1 MKKWMKIL
9 SLLLAVA
16 MIAGALVACS
26 NGPTNNDPNQNNT
39 NNNNNNNNNN
49 QGNTNTEEGK
59 RYVLTVWGAAADQEM
74 LKAMCDAYA
83 AANPQ
88 NEYKF
93 LYGVQEENNTAEKVL
108 NDVKNGP
115 DIYCFPSDQINRLYA
130 GGALARIGGAI
141 EQNIKEVNDPGSI
154 DAATVTINGEDC
166 LIAYPVTGDNCYFVY
181 YDKRIY
187 NEDDLKSLD
196 TMLEKAAANNKQV
209 HFKLNNDGWYLSSFF
224 FTDPA
229 LKYDVSYS
237 DVMTETG
244 VSINYNEAGG
254 LKVMQAIQNYV
265 QNDALL
271 VATDDA
277 ILTNA
282 FSTGTAAAAVSGTWN
297 ATAIEE
303 ALGENM
309 GVCKL
314 PTAEIGG
321 QQVQLSGYKGYKLM
335 GVNAMSANRA
345 EAHKLAQW
353 LTNEQNQITRYETR
367 RFNPTNINALKNEKV
382 VADPIMQVVAEQ
394 FQFNRTQ
401 KGVPTTYWTPMAGL
415 IQPIINARA
424 EGKTVSDQ
432 ELQEALDN
440 LCNSIKK

>member
-1 MKKWMKIL
+1 MKNFMKIL
-9 SLLLAVA
+9 SLV
-16 MIAGALVACS
+16 LVVLMMTAAFAACNQTPS
-26 NGPTNNDPNQNNT
+26 NNNETTKPEANEGS
-39 NNNNNNNNNN
+39 NNNNE
-49 QGNTNTEEGK
+49 QPKGQHYT
-59 RYVLTVWGAAADQEM
+59 LTIWGAAADQEM
-74 LKAMCDAYA
+74 LKAMCNAYA
-83 AANPQ
+83 AANPH
-88 NEYKF
+88 NTYKF

-115 DIYCFPSDQINRLYA
+115 DIFCFPSDQINRLYS
-130 GGALARIGGAI
+130 GGALARIGGEI
-141 EQNIKEVNDPGSI
+141 EKNIKEVNNADSI
-154 DAATVTINGEDC
+154 DAATITVNGEDR

-187 NEDDLKSLD
+187 SEADLVSLD
-196 TMLEKAAANNKQV
+196 TMLAKAAEHQKQV

-224 FTDPA
+224 FTDPS
-229 LKYDVSYS
+229 LKYEVTYS
-237 DVMTETG
+237 EVMAETG
-244 VSINYNEAGG
+244 VSINYNAPGG

-271 VATDDA
+271 VTTDDA

-282 FSTGTAAAAVSGTWN
+282 FVEGTAAAAVTGTWN
-297 ATAIEE
+297 AKAIEE

-321 QQVQLSGYKGYKLM
+321 EQIQLSGYKGFKLM

-353 LTNEQNQITRYETR
+353 LTNEQNQIIRYETR
-367 RFNPTNINALKNEKV
+367 RFNPTNLNALQSEKV
-382 VADPIMQVVAEQ
+382 VADPIMRVVTEQ
-394 FQFNRTQ
+394 FQYNRTQ
-401 KGVPTTYWTPMAGL
+401 KGVPSTYWTPMGSL

-424 EGKTVSDQ
+424 EGKTVSDA

-440 LCNSIKK
+440 LCNSINK

>member
-1 MKKWMKIL
+1 MKNFMKIL
-9 SLLLAVA
+9 AIALALLTVAAVFV
-16 MIAGALVACS
+16 GC
-26 NGPTNNDPNQNNT
+26 
-39 NNNNNNNNNN
+39 
-49 QGNTNTEEGK
+49 NTNTGTENPGTGNANGNNEGGQ
-59 RYVLTVWGAAADQEM
+59 RYVLTIWGAAADQDM
-74 LKAMCDAYA
+74 LKAMCNEYA
-83 AANPQ
+83 EANPQ

-93 LYGVQEENNTAEKVL
+93 LFGVQEENNTAEKVL

-115 DIYCFPSDQINRLYA
+115 DIFCFPSDQINRLYA
-130 GGALARIGGAI
+130 GGALARVGGEI
-141 EQNIKEVNDPGSI
+141 EKNIKEVNDAGSV
-154 DAATVTINGEDC
+154 DAATINVGGEDR

-181 YDKRIY
+181 YDKRIHS
-187 NEDDLKSLD
+187 EDDLKSLD
-196 TMLEKAAANNKQV
+196 TMLAKAAENNKQV

-229 LKYDVSYS
+229 LKYDVTYS
-237 DVMTETG
+237 DVMAETG
-244 VSINYNEAGG
+244 VAINYNEASG
-254 LKVMQAIQNYV
+254 LKVMQSIQNYI

-282 FSTGTAAAAVSGTWN
+282 FVEGTASAAVTGTWN
-297 ATAIEE
+297 AKAIEE

-321 QQVQLSGYKGYKLM
+321 EQVQLSGYKGYKLM
-335 GVNAMSANRA
+335 GVNAMSENRG

-353 LTNEQNQITRYETR
+353 LTNEQNQVTRYEIR

-394 FQFNRTQ
+394 FKYNRTQ
-401 KGVPTTYWTPMAGL
+401 KGVPTTYWTPMGSL

-424 EGKTVSDQ
+424 EGKTLTDA

-440 LCNSIKK
+440 LCASIRK

>member
-1 MKKWMKIL
+1 MKNFKRIL
-9 SLLLAVA
+9 ALLLAVMMLA
-16 MIAGALVACS
+16 VVFTACETSGNGEDETAGPGNN
-26 NGPTNNDPNQNNT
+26 NG
-39 NNNNNNNNNN
+39 NNNNDTPK
-49 QGNTNTEEGK
+49 GEK
-59 RYVLTVWGAAADQEM
+59 YVLTIWGAAADQEM
-74 LKAMCDAYA
+74 LKAMCNAYA

-115 DIYCFPSDQINRLYA
+115 DIYCFPSDQINRLYS
-130 GGALARIGGAI
+130 GGALARIGGEI
-141 EQNIKEVNDPGSI
+141 EKNIIAVNDPGSV
-154 DAATVTINGEDC
+154 DAATITVNGEDR

-181 YDKRIY
+181 YDKRVY
-187 NEDDLKSLD
+187 SEDDLKSLD
-196 TMLEKAAANNKQV
+196 TMLAKAEAAGKQV

-224 FTDPA
+224 FTNPE
-229 LKYDVSYS
+229 LKYEVTYS
-237 DVMTETG
+237 EVMAETG
-244 VSINYNEAGG
+244 VSINYNAPGG
-254 LKVMQAIQNYV
+254 LKVMQSIQNYV
-265 QNDALL
+265 QKGLF
-271 VATDDA
+271 VTTDDA

-282 FSTGTAAAAVSGTWN
+282 FVEGTAAAAVTGTWN
-297 ATAIEE
+297 AKAIEE

-314 PTAEIGG
+314 PTAEIDGE
-321 QQVQLSGYKGYKLM
+321 QVQLSGYKGYKLM

-382 VADPIMQVVAEQ
+382 MADPIMQVVAEQ
-394 FQFNRTQ
+394 FQYNRTQ
-401 KGVPTTYWTPMAGL
+401 KGVPSTYWTPMGSL

-424 EGKTVSDQ
+424 EGKTVSDA